1 MKILIVDDHTL
12 IRSGLAQACA
22 DLGGDIIE
30 ADSGT
35 AALSLQLS
43 QEPEFII
50 LDLNLPGTSGLEL
63 LGKLLEADPCV
74 RILVFSML
82 GEPSYAMRALRLGAK
97 GYITKNAAPE
107 ELRMAI
113 LRTSK
118 GQTYVE
124 AEIAQRLAARSGE
137 HSELTDRDVD
147 ILRLLGDGKS
157 FNEIA
162 SLLNVGYKTV
172 ANSTSMLK
180 AKLGVSR
187 TADLIRLSIE
197 MRFSKGP

>member
-12 IRSGLAQACA
+12 IRSGLVQACA
-22 DLGGDIIE
+22 GLGADIIE
-30 ADSGT
+30 AESGT
-35 AALSLQLS
+35 AALSLQLA
-43 QEPEFII
+43 QWPDFII

-63 LGKLLEADPCV
+63 LGKLLEADPSV
-74 RILVFSML
+74 RVLVFSML

-97 GYITKNAAPE
+97 GYVTKNAAPE
-107 ELRMAI
+107 ELRAAI

-162 SLLNVGYKTV
+162 TLLNVGYKTV

-187 TADLIRLSIE
+187 TADLIRLSVE
-197 MRFSKGP
+197 MRVSKGP